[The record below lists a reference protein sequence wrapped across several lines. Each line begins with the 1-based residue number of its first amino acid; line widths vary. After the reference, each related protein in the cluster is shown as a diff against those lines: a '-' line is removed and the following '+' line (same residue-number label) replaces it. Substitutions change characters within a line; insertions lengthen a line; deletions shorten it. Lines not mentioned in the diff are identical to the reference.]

1 MKKFSLI
8 NSEGDILSVKKSDRT
23 GFYTLVDNFGFTLYQ
38 WTLEEVIDFLI
49 GNTTVCDS
57 QGRMWSY
64 SNLDKNMKAQPDK
77 IIAFLKE
84 SL

>member
-57 QGRMWSY
+57 QCRMWSY